1 MPAKVSVGSSAFI
14 FGAYSRNPVP
24 LEKLLK
30 RLEELNFQGIEL
42 VGVKPYG
49 DPDELTTK
57 SERKKLL
64 NLFRNH
70 ELEISNY
77 GAFFHERSP
86 ASNNPG
92 EREEYLKL
100 FGKNLQFCIDCSIP
114 SIRVDTVHQPPIT
127 PGVNYTDAWKRFVEA
142 WHTCAEKADKEG
154 VMVVWEFE
162 PGFMFNKPHEI
173 IKMVE
178 EVNHKNFKLL
188 FDSCHA
194 HMCAAI
200 GARQEEP
207 KDILKGGE
215 IEFARML
222 KGKIGYVHLIDS
234 DNTLHDNWT
243 STHAP
248 FGTGFIDFDSLI
260 GSILE
265 SGYRGDWWTI
275 DLCFWPKAWE
285 VLTDAKK
292 FLDNLLKR
300 HGLV

>member
-1 MPAKVSVGSSAFI
+1 MPSKISVGSSAFI
-14 FGAYSRNPVP
+14 FGAYAKKPVP
-24 LEKLLK
+24 LEKLVEK
-30 RLEELNFQGIEL
+30 LEELNFQGIEL

-49 DPDELTTK
+49 DPDEILTK
-57 SERKKLL
+57 SDRKKLVQM
-64 NLFRNH
+64 FKSH
-70 ELEISNY
+70 GLEISNY
-77 GAFFHERSP
+77 GADFHEKSP
-86 ASNNPG
+86 ASNSSE
-92 EREEYLKL
+92 ERDEYYRL
-100 FGKNLQFCIDCSIP
+100 FEKNLQFCVDCSIP
-114 SIRVDTVHQPPIT
+114 SIRVDTVHQPPLT
-127 PGVNYTDAWKRFVEA
+127 PGVNYNDAWNRFVET
-142 WHTCAEKADKEG
+142 WHTCAEKSEKEG

-207 KDILKGGE
+207 RDVLKGGE
-215 IEFARML
+215 VEFARL
-222 KGKIGYVHLIDS
+222 LRSKIGYVHLIDS

-248 FGTGFIDFDSLI
+248 FGTGFINFDALLQA
-260 GSILE
+260 ILE
-265 SGYRGDWWTI
+265 SGYSGEWWTI

-285 VLTDAKK
+285 ILPESKR
-292 FLDNLLKR
+292 FIEGLLKK
-300 HGLV
+300 HGLL